1 MPYVIGVKMQEYD
14 GSVSEGLYSFSDYGT
29 KGICTLENKN
39 DGNKRVLVFEDLKEA
54 EDYVK
59 FLSKNYRYEFGR
71 RIINGKVVRKKV
83 EFYLLKTNTPK
94 FKFKFKKKGSRS
106 IAYETAYFYYLE

>member
-1 MPYVIGVKMQEYD
+1 MYDNDGVQRCEIPLE
-14 GSVSEGLYSFSDYGT
+14 VYGT
-29 KGICTLENKN
+29 KRL
-39 DGNKRVLVFEDLKEA
+39 LVFEDLKEA

-71 RIINGKVVRKKV
+71 RIINGKIVRKKL